1 MAAKWG
7 TRTSSGV
14 TARDVALRLYERRLP
29 LGLGALAVLSAALG
43 WWGYHTWR
51 TRQEGAAQVFMTT
64 ALTGLEASLKGTE
77 GGKASEASSGRLEE
91 AQTILLQIRKEYPSS
106 KAAEQALLLM
116 GNIFYQRAE
125 YEKAVQ
131 AYQEYLEQY
140 PWGSWVLLAGI
151 GKGYTLEAQ
160 GRYEDAAA
168 IFRTLGERYK
178 DSSLSIEARLGL
190 ARSLS
195 YVHRRAEALE
205 VYRRIAEEYAGTSWA
220 RRAEELMGVVE
231 R

>member
-1 MAAKWG
+1 MPAKWG
-7 TRTSSGV
+7 VRTSSGV
-14 TARDVALRLYERRLP
+14 TARDLALRMYERRVP

-51 TRQEGAAQVFMTT
+51 TRQEEAAQVLMTR
-64 ALTGLEASLKGTE
+64 ALTGLEASLKRTE
-77 GGKASEASSGRLEE
+77 GGKASEASSGVLEE
-91 AQTILLQIRKEYPSS
+91 TQALLFQIRKEYSSS
-106 KAAEQALLLM
+106 KAAEQALLQM
-116 GNIFYQRAE
+116 GNIFYQRAD
-125 YEKAVQ
+125 YEKALR

-140 PWGSWVLLAGI
+140 PGGSWVLLAGI

-160 GRYEDAAA
+160 ERHEDAAA

-178 DSSLSIEARLGL
+178 DSSLSIEALVGL

-195 YVHRRAEALE
+195 HLDRRAEALE
-205 VYRRIAEEYAGTSWA
+205 VYRRIADEYAGTSWG

>member
-1 MAAKWG
+1 MPPKWG
-7 TRTSSGV
+7 ARTASGV
-14 TARDVALRLYERRLP
+14 TARDLALRIYERRVP
-29 LGLGALAVLSAALG
+29 LGFGVLAVVAAALG

-51 TRQEGAAQVFMTT
+51 TSQEEAAQVLMTK
-64 ALTGLEASLKGTE
+64 ALTGLEDLSKEGE
-77 GGKASEASSGRLEE
+77 GGKASDARSGRLEE
-91 AQTILLQIRKEYPSS
+91 AQAVLFQIRKEYSSS

-116 GNIFYQRAE
+116 GNISYQRAD
-125 YEKAVQ
+125 YEKALR
-131 AYQEYLEQY
+131 AYQGYLEQY
-140 PWGSWVLLAGI
+140 PAGSWVVLAGI

-160 GRYEDAAA
+160 QRYEDAAA

-178 DSSLSIEARLGL
+178 DSSLSIEALLGL

-195 YVHRRAEALE
+195 HLDRRAEAVE

-220 RRAEELMGVVE
+220 GRAEELMGVVD

>member
-1 MAAKWG
+1 MPPKWG
-7 TRTSSGV
+7 ARTSSGV
-14 TARDVALRLYERRLP
+14 TARELALRMYERRLP

-51 TRQEGAAQVFMTT
+51 TSQEEAAQVLMTK
-64 ALTGLEASLKGTE
+64 ALSGLEELSKGAE
-77 GGKASEASSGRLEE
+77 GAKASETRNGRLEE
-91 AQTILLQIRKEYPSS
+91 AQAVLLQIRKEYSSS
-106 KAAEQALLLM
+106 KAAEQALLQL
-116 GNIFYQRAE
+116 GNIFYQ
-125 YEKAVQ
+125 KADHQKALQ

-140 PWGSWVLLAGI
+140 PGGSWVILAGV
-151 GKGYTLEAQ
+151 GKGYTLEGQ

-178 DSSLSIEARLGL
+178 DSSLSIEALLGL

-195 YVHRRAEALE
+195 HLDRRSEAVE
-205 VYRRIAEEYAGTSWA
+205 VYRRIAEEYAGTSWG
-220 RRAEELMGVVE
+220 RRAEELVAGDE

>member
-1 MAAKWG
+1 M
-7 TRTSSGV
+7 
-14 TARDVALRLYERRLP
+14 TARDVALRMYERRLP

-51 TRQEGAAQVFMTT
+51 TRQEEAAQVLMTK
-64 ALTGLEASLKGTE
+64 ALAGLEELSKGAE
-77 GGKASEASSGRLEE
+77 GAKPSEARDGRVEE
-91 AQTILLQIRKEYPSS
+91 AQAVLFQIRKEYSSS
-106 KAAEQALLLM
+106 KAAEQALLQL

-125 YEKAVQ
+125 HQKALQ

-140 PWGSWVLLAGI
+140 PAGSWVILAGV

-160 GRYEDAAA
+160 GRHEDAAA

-178 DSSLSIEARLGL
+178 DSSLRIEALLGL
-190 ARSLS
+190 ARSLR
-195 YVHRRAEALE
+195 HLDRRPEAVE
-205 VYRRIAEEYAGTSWA
+205 VYRRIADEYAGTSWG

>member
-1 MAAKWG
+1 MPPKRDA
-7 TRTSSGV
+7 RISSGV
-14 TARDVALRLYERRLP
+14 TLRDVALRLHERRLP
-29 LGLGALAVLSAALG
+29 LGLGAVAVLSAALG

-51 TRQEGAAQVFMTT
+51 TRQKEAAQVFMTK

-77 GGKASEASSGRLEE
+77 GGKASEASSGVLEE
-91 AQTILLQIRKEYPSS
+91 AQALLLQVRKEYPSS
-106 KAAEQALLLM
+106 KAGEQALLLM
-116 GNIFYQRAE
+116 GNIFYQRAD
-125 YEKAVQ
+125 YDKALQ

-140 PWGSWVLLAGI
+140 PGGSWVVLAGI
-151 GKGYTLEAQ
+151 GKGYTLETQ

-178 DSSLSIEARLGL
+178 DSSLGIEALLGL

-195 YVHRRAEALE
+195 HLDRPAEAVE

>member
-1 MAAKWG
+1 M
-7 TRTSSGV
+7 
-14 TARDVALRLYERRLP
+14 YERRLP
-29 LGLGALAVLSAALG
+29 LGLGALAVVSAALG
-43 WWGYHTWR
+43 WWGYHSWR
-51 TRQEGAAQVFMTT
+51 TSQEEAAQVLMTK

-106 KAAEQALLLM
+106 KAAEQALLQL
-116 GNIFYQRAE
+116 GNIFYQKADH
-125 YEKAVQ
+125 EKALQ
-131 AYQEYLEQY
+131 AYQEHLEQY
-140 PWGSWVLLAGI
+140 PGGSWVILAGV

-178 DSSLSIEARLGL
+178 DSSLSIEALLGL
-190 ARSLS
+190 ARSLG
-195 YVHRRAEALE
+195 HLERRPEAVEL
-205 VYRRIAEEYAGTSWA
+205 YRRIADDYAGTSWG

>member
-1 MAAKWG
+1 MPPKWG
-7 TRTSSGV
+7 ARPSSGV
-14 TARDVALRLYERRLP
+14 TPRDVALWLYERRLP
-29 LGLGALAVLSAALG
+29 LGLGAFAVLAAALG

-51 TRQEGAAQVFMTT
+51 TRQEEAAQALMTR
-64 ALTGLEASLKGTE
+64 ALTGFEALLKVTE
-77 GGKASEASSGRLEE
+77 GGEPSEGNSGVLEE
-91 AQTILLQIRKEYPSS
+91 AQVLLPQIRKEYPSS

-116 GNIFYQRAE
+116 GNISYQRAD
-125 YEKAVQ
+125 YEKALR
-131 AYQEYLEQY
+131 AYQGYLEQY
-140 PWGSWVLLAGI
+140 PAGSWVLLAGI

-160 GRYEDAAA
+160 QRYEDAAA

-178 DSSLSIEARLGL
+178 DSSLSIEALLGL

-195 YVHRRAEALE
+195 HLDRRAEAVE

-220 RRAEELMGVVE
+220 RRAEELMEVGE

>member
-1 MAAKWG
+1 MPPKWG
-7 TRTSSGV
+7 AKTASGV
-14 TARDVALRLYERRLP
+14 TARDVALRMYERRLP
-29 LGLGALAVLSAALG
+29 LGLGALAVVSAALG

-51 TRQEGAAQVFMTT
+51 TRQEEAAQVFMTT

-106 KAAEQALLLM
+106 KAAEQALLQL

-125 YEKAVQ
+125 QEKALQ

-140 PWGSWVLLAGI
+140 PAGSWVILAGV

-178 DSSLSIEARLGL
+178 GSSLSIEALLGL

-195 YVHRRAEALE
+195 HLDRRPEAVE
-205 VYRRIAEEYAGTSWA
+205 VYRRIADEYGGTSWG
-220 RRAEELMGVVE
+220 RRAEELMGVAE